1 MAVVR
6 DEEISLQL
14 HPQFLVDESQQP
26 TAVLLPIA
34 EWKLLLEQL
43 EELEDVRAYDAA
55 KANQGDSIPLV
66 QAMVEIRAE
75 WEKTA

>member
-14 HPQFLVDESQQP
+14 HPQFLVDEAQQP

>member
-1 MAVVR
+1 M
-6 DEEISLQL
+6 
-14 HPQFLVDESQQP
+14 
-26 TAVLLPIA
+26 LLPIA